1 MRGEHMRTMS
11 ITPSISLTSLPLET
25 VTHIVSLLPRFALL
39 SLRCVNRQLG
49 FIATTYAFRSLRLQ
63 AYGNSPGHFISIAES
78 KKLSFLVREVTC
90 DTWIGPEFE
99 YRTNEGF
106 EIPAEFLTALPF
118 LGSLRNLRA
127 LHLRFHQDCA
137 SPSSYRGVVEETV
150 DFRYR
155 ILDTIFQCLAGTWSN
170 QRQRKLDQSFGPD
183 SVFAGHQLTQTPAA
197 KITQLPSL
205 TTLTIS
211 NLADFNDPRLTTSD
225 AFKTILGSSSLTD
238 MRLYITTETSGRRR
252 EWNSSYP
259 EKFDMFESLPA
270 TWLSPVASN
279 LRTLSLYSREFW
291 GWHPKADFRL
301 IDSLPQLKV
310 LALGKYTFSHQW
322 QVDWVASLD
331 LEELYLDDCHILYQ
345 ALCPMP
351 MDHSTEVI
359 GKDDKGDDIVI
370 SNEGYIRR
378 DIEGSQDPDKLIKK
392 VEFPLR
398 WHTIFSHWRKS
409 MLSLTVFKIGRGAW
423 REAPK
428 ETCDAATEG
437 DPSKPDDDNE
447 DGLDAAVLSHAFEHN
462 AFRYFDCPTPG
473 SSGDKYRHG
482 TGMSKV
488 YRIEFLYVYKM
499 VGEWVGWAEWIEWK
513 RRYGEGGEW
522 EFEDD
527 LQAKDEAALSLLMST
542 TEGRRISGAAT

>member
-1 MRGEHMRTMS
+1 MS
-11 ITPSISLTSLPLET
+11 VTPSVSLTSLPLET

-39 SLRCVNRQLG
+39 PLRCVNRQLG

-63 AYGNSPGHFISIAES
+63 AYGNSPGHFIAIAES
-78 KKLSFLVREVTC
+78 EKLSLLVREVTC

-99 YRTNEGF
+99 YRTSEGF
-106 EIPAEFLTALPF
+106 KIPAEFLTALPF

-127 LHLRFHQDCA
+127 LHLRFHQNCT
-137 SPSSYRGVVEETV
+137 SPSSYRGDVEETV

-155 ILDTIFQCLAGTWSN
+155 ILDTLFQCLAGTWSN
-170 QRQRKLDQSFGPD
+170 QRQRKLDQSFGH
-183 SVFAGHQLTQTPAA
+183 SVFAGHQSTQTPAT
-197 KITQLPSL
+197 KITQPPSL

-225 AFKTILGSSSLTD
+225 AFKTILGSGSLTD
-238 MRLYITTETSGRRR
+238 MRLYITTETSGSRRG
-252 EWNSSYP
+252 WNSSYP

-279 LRTLSLYSREFW
+279 LRTLSLYSRDFW
-291 GWHPKADFRL
+291 GWHPKANFRL

-322 QVDWVASLD
+322 QVDWVASLG

-378 DIEGSQDPDKLIKK
+378 DIERSQGPDKRIKK

-409 MLSLTVFKIGRGAW
+409 MLSLTVFKIG
-423 REAPK
+423 
-428 ETCDAATEG
+428 
-437 DPSKPDDDNE
+437 PDV
-447 DGLDAAVLSHAFEHN
+447 DAAVLRHAFEHN
-462 AFRYFDCPTPG
+462 AFRYFDCPAPG

-488 YRIEFLYVYKM
+488 YRLEFLYVYKM
-499 VGEWVGWAEWIEWK
+499 DGEWVGWAEWIEWK

-542 TEGRRISGAAT
+542 TEGRRISHVVT